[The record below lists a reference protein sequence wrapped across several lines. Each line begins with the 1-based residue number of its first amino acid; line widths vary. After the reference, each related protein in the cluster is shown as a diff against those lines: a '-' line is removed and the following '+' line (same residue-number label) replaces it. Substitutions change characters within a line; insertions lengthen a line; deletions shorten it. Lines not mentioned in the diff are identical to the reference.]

1 MAQLLLQGL
10 HSKDRSILRTAL
22 CNKDE
27 TVIRNTVKRLP
38 VTVFEGLINELSSLV
53 HGKTILSRFGAL
65 WLKHLIQVHA
75 GVLISNPNLS
85 ELFSGALTSIQSRLN
100 QQAPLNRLRGKLELL
115 IPQVTSS
122 SNVEINEDDEAL
134 LVFNDKGR
142 IWLFSKCFM
151 SDHQYLLI
159 LFQTL
164 AIQSQKT
171 RCK

>member
-1 MAQLLLQGL
+1 MICYF
-10 HSKDRSILRTAL
+10 R
-22 CNKDE
+22 
-27 TVIRNTVKRLP
+27 
-38 VTVFEGLINELSSLV
+38 
-53 HGKTILSRFGAL
+53 SRFGAL

-85 ELFSGALTSIQSRLN
+85 ELFSGALASIQSRLN

-142 IWLFSKCFM
+142 NVLF
-151 SDHQYLLI
+151 
-159 LFQTL
+159 
-164 AIQSQKT
+164 
-171 RCK
+171 